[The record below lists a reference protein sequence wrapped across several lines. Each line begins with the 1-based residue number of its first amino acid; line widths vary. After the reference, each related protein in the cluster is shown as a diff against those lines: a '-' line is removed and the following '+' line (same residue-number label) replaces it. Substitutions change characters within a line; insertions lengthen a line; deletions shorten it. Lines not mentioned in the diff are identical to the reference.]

1 MSNTIGGL
9 HIANIV
15 YGQQRMVALQHNGV
29 LLSVRELEDIFRLEG
44 SPVRFTE
51 QALQFDYRVFSLGMA
66 GLGELVEC
74 LGQGQAPKQ
83 AVLSPRDCLFLPPT
97 LKRAAWAEFSVLSDE
112 AVPRFRWLNARCL
125 RGHDAPIAVAAD
137 EPWPRMSAQIAAVIG
152 EELHNASVQQAAAA
166 IAGFTVLT
174 SWSLP
179 SRQRVMPSWG
189 DCYTGQLGP
198 YLVAKTPGDPTRWN
212 VVVRVNGR
220 TVVQVSARK
229 WATGFAEMIAL
240 ASESAP
246 LVPGDIVSSGPI
258 AQVASVDR
266 RALHSGDSICVQVEG
281 LGEQTGTLVSCD
293 VRSRFLDKLESHAAV
308 DSKRSDTQ
316 PPTGRSGAVS
326 GTGKTSR

>member
-1 MSNTIGGL
+1 MSNTVGGL

-15 YGQQRMVALQHNGV
+15 YGQQRMVALERGGV

-44 SPVRFTE
+44 SPVRFTD

-74 LGQGQAPKQ
+74 LGQGEAPRQ

-97 LKRAAWAEFSVLSDE
+97 LKSAAWAEFSVLADDS
-112 AVPRFRWLNARCL
+112 VPRFRWANARCL
-125 RGHDAPIAVAAD
+125 RGHDAPIALAAD

-152 EELHNASVQQAAAA
+152 EELHNASVQQAASA
-166 IAGFTVLT
+166 IAGFTILT

-179 SRQRVMPSWG
+179 SRQRVLPSWG

-198 YLVAKTPGDPTRWN
+198 YLVAKTSGDPTRWN

-220 TVVQVSARK
+220 TVVQVAARK
-229 WATGFAEMIAL
+229 WTTGFAEMIAL

-258 AQVASVDR
+258 AQVAGVDR
-266 RALHSGDSICVQVEG
+266 RALQSGDNISVQVEG
-281 LGEQTGTLVSCD
+281 LGEQTGTLVSSD
-293 VRSRFLDKLESHAAV
+293 VRSCFLDKLKLHATV
-308 DSKRSDTQ
+308 DTNRTDTQ
-316 PPTGRSGAVS
+316 PPTGRTGAASGV
-326 GTGKTSR
+326 GKTSR